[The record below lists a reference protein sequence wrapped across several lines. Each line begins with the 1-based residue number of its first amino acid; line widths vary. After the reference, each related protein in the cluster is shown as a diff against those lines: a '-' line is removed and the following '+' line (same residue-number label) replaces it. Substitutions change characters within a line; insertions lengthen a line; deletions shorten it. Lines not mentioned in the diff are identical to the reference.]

1 MAIFTRTWT
10 QCGRCKILG
19 HVVFWVELPVQRRLC
34 PIFVSGV
41 GLPDIHDVKPEKN
54 SIFLKNGKTVI
65 SVENRKFS
73 RSQMT
78 KRTAPLNSSREI

>member
-1 MAIFTRTWT
+1 MFTYNTNDMT
-10 QCGRCKILG
+10 
-19 HVVFWVELPVQRRLC
+19 P
-34 PIFVSGV
+34 
-41 GLPDIHDVKPEKN
+41 VKPGKN

-78 KRTAPLNSSREI
+78 KRITLLNSSREI